1 MDLEALRIYLL
12 VAESASFTRAA
23 ERLGLTRARVSTV
36 VQQLEAEL
44 GTRLLQRTT
53 RSVRVTP
60 DGQLFAERAQAL
72 VGEADELQALFQRQ
86 PAALRGRL
94 RVDMPGQLSS
104 QVLIP
109 RLPEFLAAHPQI
121 ELELSSTD
129 LRVDLVHEG
138 FDCVIRAGALRES
151 GLVARPLGLL
161 SQINVAS
168 PAYLA
173 AFGTPHTLD
182 DLARH
187 RLVRYSSTLG
197 GAAPGWEYT
206 TPEGPQMLP
215 MAAVLTVNNTFA
227 YESACL
233 AGLGI
238 IQAPALGLQECIDS
252 GQLVEL
258 LPQYRADPLPV
269 TLLYAHR
276 RQVARRVQAFMDWV
290 AAVMGEVLAPAP
302 DLLLKA

>member
-1 MDLEALRIYLL
+1 MDLDTLRIYLL

-72 VGEADELQALFQRQ
+72 VGDADELQALFQRQ

-94 RVDMPGQLSS
+94 RVDMPGQMSS

-121 ELELSSTD
+121 EVELSSTD
-129 LRVDLVHEG
+129 RRVDLVHEG

-161 SQINVAS
+161 PQINVAS

-173 AFGTPHTLD
+173 AFGMPKTLA
-182 DLARH
+182 DLATH
-187 RLVRYSSTLG
+187 RLVRYSSNLG
-197 GAAPGWEYT
+197 GAAPGWEHVVDG
-206 TPEGPQMLP
+206 EPQVLP
-215 MAAVLTVNNTFA
+215 MPSALTVNNTFA

-233 AGLGI
+233 AGLGL
-238 IQAPALGLQECIDS
+238 IQAPALGLREWIEA
-252 GQLVEL
+252 GQLVEV
-258 LPQYRADPLPV
+258 LPAHRPEPLPV

-290 AAVMGEVLAPAP
+290 AGVMAEVLAPVSP
-302 DLLLKA
+302 

>member
-1 MDLEALRIYLL
+1 MDLDALRTYML

-23 ERLGLTRARVSTV
+23 ERLGLTRARVSAV

-60 DGQLFAERAQAL
+60 DGQLFAERALAL

-94 RVDMPGQLSS
+94 RVDMPGQMSS
-104 QVLIP
+104 QMLIP

-121 ELELSSTD
+121 EVELSSTD
-129 LRVDLVHEG
+129 RRVDLVHEG

-151 GLVARPLGLL
+151 GLVARPLGQLP
-161 SQINVAS
+161 QINVAS
-168 PAYLA
+168 PAYIA
-173 AFGTPHTLD
+173 AFGMPDTLD
-182 DLARH
+182 DLSGH
-187 RLVRYSSTLG
+187 RLVCYSSTLG
-197 GAAPGWEYT
+197 SATPGWEYV
-206 TPEGPQMLP
+206 EGSEPRMRP

-227 YESACL
+227 YEAACL
-233 AGLGI
+233 AGLGL
-238 IQAPALGLQECIDS
+238 IQVPSHGLQAHVDA
-252 GQLVEL
+252 GRLVEV
-258 LPQYRADPLPV
+258 LPAYRPEPLPV

-290 AAVMGEVLAPAP
+290 ASVMAQELAH
-302 DLLLKA
+302 

>member
-1 MDLEALRIYLL
+1 MDLDALRIYLL

-23 ERLGLTRARVSTV
+23 ERLGLTRARVSAV

-72 VGEADELQALFQRQ
+72 VADADELQALFQHQ

-94 RVDMPGQLSS
+94 RVDMPGQLAS

-109 RLPEFLAAHPQI
+109 RLPEFLSAHPQI

-129 LRVDLVHEG
+129 RRVDLVHEG
-138 FDCVIRAGALRES
+138 FDCVIRAGTLRES
-151 GLVARPLGLL
+151 GLVARPLGQMP
-161 SQINVAS
+161 QINVAS

-173 AFGTPHTLD
+173 RFGTPRTLA
-182 DLARH
+182 DLAGH

-197 GAAPGWEYT
+197 GAAQGWEYLDNGA
-206 TPEGPQMLP
+206 PHMWP
-215 MAAVLTVNNTFA
+215 MDSVLTVNNTVA
-227 YESACL
+227 YEAACL
-233 AGLGI
+233 AGLGL
-238 IQAPALGLQECIDS
+238 IQAPALGLDEMLAQ
-252 GQLVEL
+252 GALVQV
-258 LPQYRADPLPV
+258 LPDWRPDPLPV

-290 AAVMGEVLAPAP
+290 ANVMGKVLAPV
-302 DLLLKA
+302 